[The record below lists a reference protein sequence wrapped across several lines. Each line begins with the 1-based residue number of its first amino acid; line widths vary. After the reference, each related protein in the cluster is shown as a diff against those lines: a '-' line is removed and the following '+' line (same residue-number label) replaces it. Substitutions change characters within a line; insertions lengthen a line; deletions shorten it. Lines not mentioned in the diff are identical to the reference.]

1 MLGDGH
7 SGAPSPGLVTACH
20 VLGEGRDHP
29 DALEVRTA
37 SRQRRAD
44 VPRLATVRR
53 PRSLPIRDSVRFF
66 RRVRSALTLFMVATL
81 LGAAVAAMATIVLF
95 LAGVAIGHAVG

>member
-1 MLGDGH
+1 M
-7 SGAPSPGLVTACH
+7 
-20 VLGEGRDHP
+20 
-29 DALEVRTA
+29 
-37 SRQRRAD
+37 
-44 VPRLATVRR
+44 PRLATVRR